1 MAAIQGA
8 LTPAQNQFLD
18 KLDEKNKTDK
28 LKQNQEMGRDQ
39 FLNVLLT
46 QLANQNPLDPLK
58 DKDFIA
64 QMAQFSSVESM
75 QALNKSF
82 DSVEKNIASIKNSID
97 KMQMSETSAEQ
108 LKMLQSIRQS
118 LDEIT
123 ETSNK
128 IKANKSI
135 AAYQRGI

>member
-1 MAAIQGA
+1 MTGIYGSLSPDQ
-8 LTPAQNQFLD
+8 TKFLD
-18 KLDEKNKTDK
+18 NLDEKNKTDK

-82 DSVEKNIASIKNSID
+82 DSVEKNIASIKDTID
-97 KMQMSETSAEQ
+97 TMQKGETNGEQ
-108 LKMLQSIRQS
+108 LKLLKSIKQS

-123 ETSNK
+123 NANQK
-128 IKANKSI
+128 IKAGKS
-135 AAYQRGI
+135 AEAYQRGI

>member
-1 MAAIQGA
+1 MTGIYGSLSSDQ
-8 LTPAQNQFLD
+8 TKFLD
-18 KLDEKNKTDK
+18 QLDEKNKTDK
-28 LKQNQEMGRDQ
+28 LKLNQEMGRDQ

-82 DSVEKNIASIKNSID
+82 DSVEKNIASIKDTID
-97 KMQMSETSAEQ
+97 TMQKGETNGEQ
-108 LKMLQSIRQS
+108 LRILQSIKKS
-118 LDEIT
+118 LEEIKDA
-123 ETSNK
+123 NQQ
-128 IKANKSI
+128 IKANKST